1 VNNVNIPTKKAYH
14 HGNLRAALV
23 AAALKEIAKRGPE
36 GFSLREVARRAGV
49 SAPAVYRHFADKD
62 ALLGAVAAE
71 CWDRIGAA
79 MRAAVAEAPED
90 PLERFRATGIA
101 YVRFAVEHPEHFRA
115 MAVPGLFERMPVEE
129 LQRANAFNLEQYGA
143 IRRAQDAGLIANIPV
158 ADIMLAASSLVH
170 GVAHQ
175 IVEGKLGKVDV
186 ARATELAVAATA
198 VLGAGLAPRSDAY
211 EDPRSGMKLKG
222 RER

>member
-1 VNNVNIPTKKAYH
+1 MNNVNIPTKKAYH

-23 AAALKEIAKRGPE
+23 AAALKEIARRGPE

-62 ALLGAVAAE
+62 ALLGAVAADCSE
-71 CWDRIGAA
+71 RLGAA
-79 MRAAVAEAPED
+79 LQVAVAEVPDD
-90 PLERFRATGIA
+90 PLEQFRAVGIA

-115 MAVPGLFERMPVEE
+115 MAVPNFWERMPADDM
-129 LQRANAFNLEQYGA
+129 QRANAWNVEQYNG
-143 IRRAQDAGLIANIPV
+143 IRRAQEAGLIAAIPID
-158 ADIMLAASSLVH
+158 DIMLAASSLVH
-170 GVAHQ
+170 GLAHQ

-198 VLGAGLAPRSDAY
+198 ALGAGLAPRTDEY
-211 EDPRSGMKLKG
+211 EDPRTGMKLKPG
-222 RER
+222 KR

>member
-62 ALLGAVAAE
+62 ALLGAVAADCAE
-71 CWDRIGAA
+71 RLGAA
-79 MRAAVAEAPED
+79 IQSAVAEVADD
-90 PLERFRATGIA
+90 PLEQFRATGIA

-115 MAVPGLFERMPVEE
+115 MAVPNLFDRMPAEDM
-129 LQRANAFNLEQYGA
+129 QRANALNVEQYA
-143 IRRAQDAGLIANIPV
+143 VIRRAQEAGLIAQIPV
-158 ADIMLAASSLVH
+158 ADIMLAATSLVH
-170 GVAHQ
+170 GIAHQ
-175 IVEGKLGKVDV
+175 IVEGRLGKVDV

-198 VLGAGLAPRSDAY
+198 VLGAGLAPRSDTY
-211 EDPRSGMKLKG
+211 EDPRTGIKVKG
-222 RER
+222 RKP